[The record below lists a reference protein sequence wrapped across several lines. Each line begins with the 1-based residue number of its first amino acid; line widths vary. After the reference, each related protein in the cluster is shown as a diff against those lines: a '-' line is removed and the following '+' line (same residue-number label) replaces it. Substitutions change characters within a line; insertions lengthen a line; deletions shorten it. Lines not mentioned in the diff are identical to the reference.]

1 MHVKQ
6 ISVFIE
12 NSNGKLSDITRLLA
26 NSNINLMCMSIAD
39 TASFGILRFIT
50 PDLENANRV
59 LEENGYTTC
68 INHVLAVPVE
78 DKPGGLADILEVLF
92 KGGIGVEYMYSF
104 NQGVD
109 GKALIALR
117 VSDYRLGQKVLE
129 ENGIRIITREELDKL
144 C

>member
-26 NSNINLMCMSIAD
+26 NNNINLMCMSIAD

-50 PDLENANRV
+50 PDLENANHV

-92 KGGIGVEYMYSF
+92 KGGIGVEYMYAF
-104 NQGVD
+104 MGRDTGAYMV
-109 GKALIALR
+109 LR
-117 VSDYRLGQKVLE
+117 VEAIEKTKQLFE
-129 ENGIRIITREELDKL
+129 ENQIPGAEVKDLIRGTK
-144 C
+144 